1 VNAGDPA
8 SRDASA
14 TPPKQVGWKRKVVDE
29 MVEYYLNFVYLGF
42 FLVAFAWYRRLV
54 LAEYNILYLGYWM
67 PLVEA
72 AVLAK
77 VIMLGD
83 LLRFGRGFAGKPLLL
98 PTFFRTALFSVYVAV
113 FSVVERT
120 AAGLLHGK
128 GLTAGVAEL
137 ASRGRDEL
145 LAQCVII
152 FCAFVPFFAFKEL
165 EGVLGKDALRDL
177 FWRGEVPAAREGLG

>member
-1 VNAGDPA
+1 MNAG
-8 SRDASA
+8 
-14 TPPKQVGWKRKVVDE
+14 WKHKVVDE

-54 LAEYNILYLGYWM
+54 LAEYDILYLGYWV

-83 LLRFGRGFAGKPLLL
+83 LLRFGQGFAGKPLLL

-165 EGVLGKDALRDL
+165 ERVLGKDALRGL
-177 FWRGEVPAAREGLG
+177 FWRGRMPAAHEGQG